1 MKDKLKLKHIDVL
14 AEVDESK
21 RDLSTLMLDVFGYK
35 NTFFGRKKRLFD
47 SFFKSSDLAQEVS
60 KMDYKNLKINKDS
73 HIVNPQNIDSI
84 SYLAMLDL
92 QRFCGDSDRGNLAL
106 HIANVNAIAT
116 YEQNKE
122 TKYSIASKSFERYR
136 DSLIDLNLFDMLG
149 LYNWVIESIEFSTKT
164 WNERF
169 LSVEVI
175 DKDLESVGGSALH
188 QFNVVNTIKSICKD
202 FNVNEKEAWYISYNL
217 VMTNNYSK
225 AYEGYLQDQIRI
237 KKEAEMKAKNKQY

>member
-1 MKDKLKLKHIDVL
+1 MRDKLRLKHVDVL
-14 AEVDESK
+14 SEVDESK
-21 RDLSTLMLDVFGYK
+21 RDLSSLMLDVFGYK
-35 NTFFGRKKRLFD
+35 NTFFGRKKMFLKNFKKSFELF
-47 SFFKSSDLAQEVS
+47 QEVA
-60 KMDYKNLKINKDS
+60 KIDYKEMKVNEDS
-73 HIVNPQNIDSI
+73 HIKKPSNIDSI

-92 QRFCGDSDRGNLAL
+92 SGMYGEGSRENLAL

-116 YEQNKE
+116 YEENKIS
-122 TKYSIASKSFERYR
+122 KYSMSSKSFERYR
-136 DSLIDLNLFDMLG
+136 DNLLELNLFDMVG
-149 LYNWVIESIEFSTKT
+149 LYNFVIESLDASAKN

-169 LSVEVI
+169 MSVEVI
-175 DKDLESVGGSALH
+175 DKDLDSVGGGALH

-237 KKEAEMKAKNKQY
+237 KKEAEMKAKNKNY

>member
-1 MKDKLKLKHIDVL
+1 MKHKLKLKHIDVL

-21 RDLSTLMLDVFGYK
+21 RDLSSLMVDVFGYK
-35 NTFFGRKKRLFD
+35 NTFFGRKKMLFN
-47 SFFKSSDLAQEVS
+47 SFFKSSDLAKEVS
-60 KMDYKNLKINKDS
+60 EIDYKDLKINKDS

-92 QRFCGDSDRGNLAL
+92 QRFCGDSDRSNLAL

-136 DSLIDLNLFDMLG
+136 DSLIELNLFDMLG
-149 LYNWVIESIEFSTKT
+149 LYNWVIESIESSTKS

-175 DKDLESVGGSALH
+175 DKDLEAVGGSALH

-202 FNVNEKEAWYISYNL
+202 FNVDEKEAWYISYNL